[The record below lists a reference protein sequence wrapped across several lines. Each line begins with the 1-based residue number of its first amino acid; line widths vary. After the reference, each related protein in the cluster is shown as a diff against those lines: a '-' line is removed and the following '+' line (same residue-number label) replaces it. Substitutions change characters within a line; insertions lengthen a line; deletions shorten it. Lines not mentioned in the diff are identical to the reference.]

1 MKLKR
6 ELTNGFI
13 IFIGIA
19 IYFLIIEYSGLA
31 DLFYLRML
39 NLFIVAFGINL
50 TLKQN
55 ANDNIRGYFKNLISG
70 ILTSLI
76 GAVFSVGSLL
86 TYIEYRGGN
95 AYLETLSQGVLFG
108 GGEVN
113 IVYYCI
119 GLLFEAVAS
128 SVIITFVL
136 MQFWKNEVE
145 TINEVGN

>member
-6 ELTNGFI
+6 ELINGFI
-13 IFIGIA
+13 IYVGIA
-19 IYFLIIEYSGLA
+19 IYFLIIEFSGLA
-31 DLFYLRML
+31 DVFILRML

-55 ANDNIRGYFKNLISG
+55 AKDGIPGYFTNLISG
-70 ILTSLI
+70 IVTSLF
-76 GAVFSVGSLL
+76 GAILSIVSLL
-86 TYIEYRGGN
+86 LYIDYRGGN

-108 GGEVN
+108 GGEIN

-128 SVIITFVL
+128 SAIIAFVL
-136 MQFWKNEVE
+136 MQFWKNKVEV
-145 TINEVGN
+145 INKVNA